1 VRRTSG
7 RLSRAPAALRW
18 TARRLGDR
26 LGARR
31 AERRYRERLSGT
43 VGAARGETAVAV
55 HAWYAELWPALAERL
70 RGLDGHAFD
79 LFVTVPEDD
88 PSLASAIR
96 REFPEAM
103 VTPVPN
109 RGRDVLP
116 FLMLAT
122 ELRRAGYAH
131 VLKLHTKRSAHYSGG
146 GAWRERL
153 LEHLLPRDPELIAE
167 LFRVLA
173 DEATGVVGPAGEY
186 YPLGVNYAANREAI
200 AGLLGRTHSHEDAR
214 RIDADASHYG
224 FFAGS
229 MFWARLDALAPI
241 LDQRLAPAD
250 FEPERGQFDGTLA
263 HAVERAFSLVPE
275 LDGRALYELG
285 PGRIERLASYRS
297 ESVPEWSDLD
307 PGMHPGG

>member
-1 VRRTSG
+1 M
-7 RLSRAPAALRW
+7 ALW
-18 TARRLGDR
+18 STARRLGDR
-26 LGARR
+26 RDAWR
-31 AERRYRERLSGT
+31 AERRYGERISGA
-43 VGAARGETAVAV
+43 VGAARSQTAVAV
-55 HAWYAELWPALAERL
+55 HAWYADLWPPLAERL
-70 RGLDGHAFD
+70 RALDGHAFD
-79 LFVTVPEDD
+79 LFVTVPEAD
-88 PSLASAIR
+88 PSLAAAIR

-116 FLMLAT
+116 FLMLAA
-122 ELRRAGYAH
+122 ELEQAGYAH
-131 VLKLHTKRSAHYSGG
+131 VLKLHTKRSPHYGG
-146 GAWRERL
+146 GAAWRERL
-153 LEHLLPRDPELIAE
+153 LERLLPQDPEVVAQ

-186 YPLGVNYAANREAI
+186 YPLELNYAANRAAI
-200 AGLLGRTHSHEDAR
+200 AGLLCRTHSHEDAR
-214 RIDADASHYG
+214 RIDAGAAHYG
-224 FFAGS
+224 FFGGS

-263 HAVERAFSLVPE
+263 HAIERAFSLVPE

-297 ESVPEWSDLD
+297 ETVPEWSDLD
-307 PGMHPGG
+307 PGRHPGG